1 MSRQGYPIEVINK
14 ACELRKEGKTYQAIA
29 TLLNIHKN
37 TVVKWLKDEK
47 KLRQP
52 RKRSRLEVALDG
64 IQEQAPKKR
73 GRPPMAGKCTRD
85 GCAVPSFNPPM
96 QPSKEAKKVQ
106 ALKARLLAMAA
117 KIAEAIEKL

>member
-47 KLRQP
+47 KP
-52 RKRSRLEVALDG
+52 RKRSRLETVMNG

-85 GCAVPSFNPPM
+85 GCAVPGFNPPV